1 MEEHPAFVDRSQHT
15 LTPLDELRQIRLDTR
30 QTTSLDRLKKHFE
43 RLQLIRRVHVDDFE
57 LQVMVADVHQEII
70 ERARYLREEAPV
82 PATGRDEA
90 SRLFP
95 REQVALFTEKPLA
108 KTLPAKADS
117 TPGADEPSD
126 AAEIPPEVPRLDSK
140 SWQLAVG
147 LALFLTVLVLA
158 AFFYLIQTARK
169 LNFKDQ
175 QPATAAAPQAGG
187 KPSAET
193 VGLPA
198 AVAAPPTLRLYTDL
212 LPATVTFDGQPP
224 RNLSDGEFV
233 LDNLQPGRHS
243 ISVAGKSGLAAFDFE
258 VTGKGA
264 PQVIGTPTASNA
276 MAVLVSQE
284 DGRGRLVTNAQ
295 HSTILLDGKPAGEV
309 GAQGLAL
316 EALGKTEHDL
326 QVTQDRDHQR
336 FVLTYT
342 PAPALTVYVKSDPNV
357 GTVVVMAG
365 QDEADVYIDDVLYR
379 RKTEHGQLRIPLK
392 AGKHNIRV
400 HKAGFM
406 DPPPMVVEIKKSEE
420 TPAMFTLKTA
430 PEVLRAAASVGTVV
444 TPEQT
449 AADKKEP
456 APPPP
461 AETPAPAP
469 VPAAPATHLAASDG
483 LPVDGEQV
491 RRGGGFVSYHVPRT
505 PGRYSFEARGR
516 VGGFLKH
523 GKLQWY
529 AGYQDSENYIL
540 FTLDGKHANI
550 REVRGGKSI
559 EWNRVPFAADS
570 NDWVQV
576 DLAVKANSIS
586 ARVKNTNG
594 AWTDIGDVN
603 SPGRDFTQDKVG
615 FYIPTNDE
623 VAIANFRFSNR

>member
-1 MEEHPAFVDRSQHT
+1 
-15 LTPLDELRQIRLDTR
+15 LDTS
-30 QTTSLDRLKKHFE
+30 QTRSLDRLKKHFE

-57 LQVMVADVHQEII
+57 LQVMVADIHQEII

-95 REQVALFTEKPLA
+95 REQVALFTEKPPV
-108 KTLPAKADS
+108 KTLPAKPDS
-117 TPGADEPSD
+117 TPAADEPSD

-169 LNFKDQ
+169 INFKDQ
-175 QPATAAAPQAGG
+175 ETATAAAAPPEAG
-187 KPSAET
+187 KPSTAT
-193 VGLPA
+193 VALPA
-198 AVAAPPTLRLYTDL
+198 AASPTPTLRLYTDL
-212 LPATVTFDGQPP
+212 LPGTVSFDGQPP
-224 RNLSDGEFV
+224 RNLNDGEFV

-243 ISVAGKSGLAAFDFE
+243 VNVAGRGGVAAFDFE

-284 DGRGRLVTNAQ
+284 DGRGRLVTNAE
-295 HSTILLDGKPAGEV
+295 HSAILLDGKPAGEV
-309 GAQGLAL
+309 GAQGLPL

-342 PAPALTVYVKSDPNV
+342 PAPTLTVYVKSDPNV

-365 QDEADVYIDDVLYR
+365 QDGADVYIDEVLYR

-400 HKAGFM
+400 HKAGFT
-406 DPPPMVVEIKKSEE
+406 DPPPMVVEVKKSEE
-420 TPAMFTLKTA
+420 TAASFTLKTA
-430 PEVLRAAASVGTVV
+430 PEVLRAAASTSTVA

-449 AADKKEP
+449 AAEKKEP
-456 APPPP
+456 AALPP
-461 AETPAPAP
+461 AETPPP
-469 VPAAPATHLAASDG
+469 VPAAVQTPHLAASDG
-483 LPVDGEQV
+483 LPVEGEQV
-491 RRGGGFVSYHVPRT
+491 RRGGGFVSYHVPRA
-505 PGRYSFEARGR
+505 PGRYSFQARGR

-529 AGYQDSENYIL
+529 AGYQDNENYIL

-550 REVRGGKSI
+550 REVRQGKSI

-623 VAIANFRFSNR
+623 VAIANFRFSNH